1 MPAEVGS
8 PAPDFSLPVSRDKKV
23 SLSDYKGQKNVVLA
37 FHVYDFTGNATAG

>member
-23 SLSDYKGQKNVVLA
+23 SLADYTGQKSVVLA
-37 FHVYDFTGNATAG
+37 FYVYDFTGSATGG